1 MEKTLLKGIQVLE
14 ALSASQAPRGVSEL
28 AVELGITKANAHRLL
43 RTLVEAEY
51 VVQDEASGRYALSLR
66 MWEKGVAALS
76 GLDLGDVARPRLR
89 ELCEEA
95 DESVQFAVLQGSDIV
110 YIDKADSRHPL
121 RATTQIGSRVPAYCV
136 STGKALLACTE
147 GALSRLRFPLKRFT
161 PTTIGSR
168 ELLERELAQILRDG
182 YAVNRGEWRDG
193 IWGIAAAIHDAQG
206 VPVAAVNVWGPELR
220 FRAAATR
227 RLARLVVAC
236 AASIS
241 HSLGYRTAGRADRLR
256 KVK

>member
-14 ALSASQAPRGVSEL
+14 ALSASPAPRGVSEL
-28 AVELGITKANAHRLL
+28 AAELGITKANAHRLL

-51 VVQDEASGRYALSLR
+51 VIQDEASARYALSLR

-89 ELCEEA
+89 QLCGEA
-95 DESVQFAVLQGSDIV
+95 DESVQLAVLQGSDVV

-121 RATTQIGSRVPAYCV
+121 RATTQVGSRVPAYSV
-136 STGKALLACTE
+136 STGKALLACTD

-161 PTTIGSR
+161 PSTIGSR
-168 ELLERELAQILRDG
+168 EQLEREFAQIIREG
-182 YAVNRGEWRDG
+182 YAVNRGEWREG
-193 IWGIAAAIHDAQG
+193 IWGIAAPIHDAQG
-206 VPVAAVNVWGPELR
+206 MPLAAVDVWGPELR
-220 FRAAATR
+220 FRGTATR

-241 HSLGYRTAGRADRLR
+241 RSLGYRDAGPAGRMR

>member
-14 ALSASQAPRGVSEL
+14 ALSASPAPRGVSEL
-28 AVELGITKANAHRLL
+28 AAELGITKANAHRLL
-43 RTLVEAEY
+43 RTLVAAGY
-51 VVQDEASGRYALSLR
+51 AVQDETTGRYSLSLR

-76 GLDLGDVARPRLR
+76 GLELSDVARPRLR
-89 ELCEEA
+89 ELSEEA
-95 DESVQFAVLQGSDIV
+95 DESVQLAVLQGSDIV

-136 STGKALLACTE
+136 STGKTLLASTD

-161 PTTIGSR
+161 ATTIGSR
-168 ELLERELAQILRDG
+168 ELLEKELAQVIREG
-182 YAVNRGEWRDG
+182 FAVNRGEWREG
-193 IWGIAAAIHDAQG
+193 IWGIAAPIHDAQG
-206 VPVAAVNVWGPELR
+206 MPVAAVDVWGPELR
-220 FRAAATR
+220 FRGTATR

-236 AASIS
+236 ASDIS
-241 HSLGYRTAGRADRLR
+241 RSLGYRDAATAIRAR